1 MKGILLLTEDAEAT
15 ADWITIWLQYLTE
28 VKIFRITE
36 KDHIDGL
43 EVDFSNETSTTFSL
57 TVNRTTIKSTD
68 VVAFFYRRGKFK
80 FKNVINPND
89 VDIDLNSCSE
99 ALNKYY
105 LGEWEHVTD
114 YIHYLLKQTN
124 AFSLNSYFDLRV
136 NKLINIDIAKKYG
149 LNIPDGI
156 ISNNIENIR
165 KFILKNERVIVKPI
179 RYAEGLLKIDKVNYA
194 FSQSTNI
201 FDIEMFEN
209 VISNK
214 VVFQPTL
221 FQKYLEKDFE
231 IRCFYMKGKC
241 FSMAIFSQNNEKTK
255 IDFRN
260 YDREKP
266 NRNVPYLLPEKIENK
281 INTFMLRNN
290 YDTGSI
296 DIIFH
301 QGKYFFLEVNTVG
314 QFGWV
319 SKNCNYY
326 IEKEIA
332 NKINIR

>member
-1 MKGILLLTEDAEAT
+1 MKCILLLTEDSEAT
-15 ADWITIWLQYLTE
+15 ADWITIWIQYLSPIK
-28 VKIFRITE
+28 VFRITE

-43 EVDFSNETSTTFSL
+43 EIDFSNEMSTIFSL
-57 TVNRTTIKSTD
+57 SVNRTTIRSVD
-68 VVAFFYRRGKFK
+68 VVAYFYRRGKFK
-80 FKNVINPND
+80 FNNVLAPD
-89 VDIDLNSCSE
+89 VVGTDLNSCTES
-99 ALNKYY
+99 LNKYY
-105 LGEWEHVTD
+105 LGEWEHITD
-114 YIHYLLKQTN
+114 YIHFLLKQTK
-124 AFSLNSYFDLRV
+124 ALSLNSYYDLQV
-136 NKLINIDIAKKYG
+136 NKLININLAKNFG
-149 LNIPDGI
+149 LDIPDGI
-156 ISNNIENIR
+156 ISNNIKNIR
-165 KFILKNERVIVKPI
+165 KFISRNKKVIVKPI
-179 RYAEGLLKIDKVNYA
+179 RYSEGFLKIDNVNYA

-209 VISNK
+209 LISNN

-241 FSMAIFSQNNEKTK
+241 FSMAIFSQSNEKTK

-260 YDREKP
+260 YDRENP
-266 NRNVPYLLPEKIENK
+266 NRNVPYLLPVKIENK
-281 INTFMLRNN
+281 IHAFMRSNN

-296 DIIFH
+296 DIIYH

-326 IEKEIA
+326 LEKEIA
-332 NKINIR
+332 NQIIIQ